1 MREIC
6 KHLARIP
13 VDPKREDDLIL
24 IPSTSTSD
32 VAGGEEE
39 ADAEVG
45 VMEAPISDVMT
56 TGIYQFR
63 EEDEDAA
70 AAAEESNDT
79 SETPV
84 NGAENGGGGEVDGG
98 AAELKCLDEPSFQ
111 FSEEQQ
117 QQQQPKRPNYRVLED
132 PFEAAAQQ
140 VN

>member
-6 KHLARIP
+6 KYIPRIP

-24 IPSTSTSD
+24 IPSSSTSD
-32 VAGGEEE
+32 VAGTAGEE

-84 NGAENGGGGEVDGG
+84 NGAENGGGGADGG

-117 QQQQPKRPNYRVLED
+117 QQQPKRPTYRVLED